1 LAATAPA
8 DVRSLQENLAEY
20 VVWSHGTHVAGI
32 ALRGNPAARLLVAR
46 DGTDQY
52 KIPPHAPSLE
62 RAPKEAQSMREV
74 IEYFRQH
81 GVRVVNMSWGFA
93 PEFFERD
100 LEANNV
106 GGSTEARRK
115 LARQIHDIGARV
127 LHDAMATASDIL
139 FVVAAGNWDADNKFG
154 DFVPAAWDL
163 PNMITAGAVDR
174 GGDEAAFTSYGK
186 VDLYAN
192 GYEVPSRVPGG
203 ATVPLSGTSMAA
215 PQVVNL
221 AAKLL
226 ALKPSLTVTELRR
239 AIVDAADEKTIG
251 PGKQIKLLNPRASF
265 ERITH

>member
-1 LAATAPA
+1 MF
-8 DVRSLQENLAEY
+8 QEKLSEY
-20 VVWSHGTHVAGI
+20 IVWSHGTHVAGI
-32 ALRGNPAARLLVAR
+32 ALRGNPAARVLVAR
-46 DGTDQY
+46 DGTDQF

-62 RAPKEAQSMREV
+62 RAPQEAQAMREA
-74 IEYFRQH
+74 IEYFREH

-106 GGSTEARRK
+106 GGGTEARRK
-115 LARQIHDIGARV
+115 LANQIHDIGAKV
-127 LHDAMATASDIL
+127 LHAAMAAAPDIL

-154 DFVPAAWDL
+154 QFAPAAFEL
-163 PNMITAGAVDR
+163 PNMITAAAVDR

-186 VDLYAN
+186 VDVYAN

-203 ATVPLSGTSMAA
+203 ATIPLSGTSMAA

-226 ALKPSLTVTELRR
+226 AVKPSLTVAELRL
-239 AIVDAADEKTIG
+239 AILDAADEKTIG
-251 PGKQIKLLNPRASF
+251 PGKRIKLLNPRASIAL
-265 ERITH
+265 ITR